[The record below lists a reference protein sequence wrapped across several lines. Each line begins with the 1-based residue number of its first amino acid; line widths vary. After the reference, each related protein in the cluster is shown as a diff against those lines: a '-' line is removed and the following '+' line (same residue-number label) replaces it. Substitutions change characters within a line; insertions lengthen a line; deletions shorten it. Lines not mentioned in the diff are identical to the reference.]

1 MREGRGGRACTL
13 AGLMLVGLLKCLGGG
28 VIAVG
33 RFDGR
38 VGYSTGW
45 VYWVVGT
52 VFRTSNQ
59 I

>member
-1 MREGRGGRACTL
+1 MREGWGGRACTL
-13 AGLMLVGLLKCLGGG
+13 AGLTLVGLSECLGGG
-28 VIAVG
+28 VIAV
-33 RFDGR
+33 RWFDGR